1 MASNAAAGAEALLAG
16 YRTVLRVHRLRLP
29 PPMRALG
36 DSFARD
42 EFRAWA
48 ASKSSAGQWREFG
61 GQWTRYVDM
70 LLGIADTPEATS
82 GDIPAEMLGQLNEQ
96 QKEQLEKLR
105 LAVLEDLTGKAP
117 SE

>member
-1 MASNAAAGAEALLAG
+1 MSTAGAEALLAG

-48 ASKSSAGQWREFG
+48 GSKSSGEQWREFG

-70 LLGIADTPEATS
+70 LLGIADSPESTS
-82 GDIPAEMLGQLNEQ
+82 GDIPAEMLGQLSEP

-105 LAVLEDLTGKAP
+105 LAVLEDLSNKPLG
-117 SE
+117 E

>member
-1 MASNAAAGAEALLAG
+1 MATGGAPGAAALLAG
-16 YRTVLRVHRLRLP
+16 YRTILRVHRLKLP

-42 EFRAWA
+42 EFRLWA
-48 ASKSSAGQWREFG
+48 ASKSSADQWREFG

-70 LLGIADTPEATS
+70 LLGIADRPEATS
-82 GDIPAEMLGQLNEQ
+82 GDIPADMLGQLSAP

-105 LAVLEDLTGKAP
+105 LAVLEDLEGKAP
-117 SE
+117 DK